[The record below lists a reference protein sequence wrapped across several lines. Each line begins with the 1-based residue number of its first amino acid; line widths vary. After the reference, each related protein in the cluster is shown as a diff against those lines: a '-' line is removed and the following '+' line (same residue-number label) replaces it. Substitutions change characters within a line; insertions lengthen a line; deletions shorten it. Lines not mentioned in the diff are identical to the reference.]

1 MNDATGSETASAAA
15 PGWQY
20 WAVAVIGFLW
30 NCLGAYL
37 YIMTKQGDPA
47 LLATAPPAMQD
58 YIANMPTWA
67 HIGWSLGIWGS
78 FLGSVLM
85 LLRLRWAVQAFLVSL
100 LGALLSFAG
109 QARAGVLE
117 PAQPLMILAV
127 IAYLLWYSRRSQR
140 GGMLR

>member
-1 MNDATGSETASAAA
+1 MKENASVTA

-30 NCLGAYL
+30 NCIGAYL
-37 YIMTKQGDPA
+37 YILTKQGDPMVMA
-47 LLATAPPAMQD
+47 GAPQAMQD

-78 FLGSVLM
+78 FAGSVLM

-117 PAQPLMILAV
+117 PSQPAV
-127 IAYLLWYSRRSQR
+127 ILIVIGFLLWFCRRAERS
-140 GGMLR
+140 GVLR

>member
-1 MNDATGSETASAAA
+1 MAGTFG
-15 PGWQY
+15 
-20 WAVAVIGFLW
+20 AVRPPLSFWVVAGLSLLW
-30 NCLGAYL
+30 NGFGAYL
-37 YIMTKQGDPA
+37 YTLTNLDDAA
-47 LLATAPPAMQD
+47 LLASAPQAMQG

-78 FLGSVLM
+78 FAGSVLM

-117 PAQPLMILAV
+117 PAQPAV
-127 IAYLLWYSRRSQR
+127 ILIVIGFLLWFCRRAERS
-140 GGMLR
+140 GVLR